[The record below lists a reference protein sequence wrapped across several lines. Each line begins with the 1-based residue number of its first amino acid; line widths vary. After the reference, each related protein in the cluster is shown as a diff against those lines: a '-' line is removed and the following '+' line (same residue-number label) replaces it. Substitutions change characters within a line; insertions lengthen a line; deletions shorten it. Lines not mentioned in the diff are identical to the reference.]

1 MNILHELWQDI
12 EPRIST
18 FQPESPYAL
27 LLGELA
33 KLEIQFLADLPEE
46 KRSLWEALSEKQSEL
61 WGMEKED
68 VFCHGVRL
76 GAGFIL
82 ALREPPP
89 HSASR
94 P

>member
-1 MNILHELWQDI
+1 MNTLHELWLDI
-12 EPRIST
+12 EPRVST
-18 FQPESPYAL
+18 FRPESRYAL
-27 LLGELA
+27 LLREIV
-33 KLEIQFLADLPEE
+33 KLESQFCSDLPEE

-82 ALREPPP
+82 DLREPSP